1 MTLGERIAQLRK
13 NKNMTQE
20 DLAEELS
27 VSRQTISSWEND
39 GSLPSTDQ
47 FVKLAKCFDVSLDY
61 LILNKEEEKNNK
73 DENKEMKFHI
83 LNIKYGYIL
92 HYRFYAFVEY
102 HHFLCNLSGMDRVT
116 GLCYF
121 CWNIYFWIFPQFLS
135 F

>member
-83 LNIKYGYIL
+83 LNM
-92 HYRFYAFVEY
+92 V
-102 HHFLCNLSGMDRVT
+102 
-116 GLCYF
+116 
-121 CWNIYFWIFPQFLS
+121 IFFIIGFMPL
-135 F
+135 

>member
-83 LNIKYGYIL
+83 LNMVIFFIIGFMPLLNIIISYAT
-92 HYRFYAFVEY
+92 YRAWIGLLVYVIFV
-102 HHFLCNLSGMDRVT
+102 
-116 GLCYF
+116 
-121 CWNIYFWIFPQFLS
+121 
-135 F
+135 